1 MKTRDISVDIEH
13 KPGTTPE
20 DKIIILDKALR
31 KFSRMVADSG
41 VLKECLSRRAYV
53 KPSDKI
59 RRKRDAAKRR
69 QRIERFAN
77 RRTY

>member
-1 MKTRDISVDIEH
+1 MIDLNVDIEH
-13 KPGTTPE
+13 KPNTKPE

-41 VLKECLSRRAYV
+41 VLKECLSRRSYV

-59 RRKRDAAKRR
+59 RRKKDAAKRR
-69 QRIERFAN
+69 QGIERFAD

>member
-1 MKTRDISVDIEH
+1 MRELRVDIEY
-13 KPGTTPE
+13 KQGTTPE
-20 DKIIILDKALR
+20 EKIIILDKALR

-59 RRKRDAAKRR
+59 RRKKDAAKRR
-69 QRIERFAN
+69 QRIERLAN